1 MTQSQEQ
8 PTIAPLIA
16 DTPTLAA
23 EALQPRESATAEGL
37 PRRDAIALT
46 LIMLTHGVGQ
56 TLIFAILPAVA
67 RDLGIADQAV
77 SLIYVLPAIAWSFM
91 TTWWGRHSDRRGRR
105 VVILT
110 GIVGF
115 MLSQLMFAGAALLG
129 YAGWIGAGTLWALI
143 LLSRLTYSGLSSGS
157 LPASQA
163 YIVSRVSPAERATA
177 LGRLTAS
184 WNLGNL
190 LGPAVIGLLTALGV
204 LTPLFATAALAL
216 LIWAWVRGC
225 LRSEGPVAGASANAR
240 LSPLDTRLR
249 SSMLIA
255 ICGSFAQAS
264 LLQTLGFYLM
274 DHLGVATTEV
284 PRTVGFALMFS
295 AVSTLL
301 AQTVFVQSL
310 RPEPRTLELLGAS
323 INALAFLGLVLADQL
338 SVVWIAT
345 ALCGFGYGLLRI
357 GNVTGASHAVRG
369 DEQGAVAGLNS
380 AMWSAGYI
388 IAPLAAMSLHQ
399 IDPRLPYIASMLSA
413 ALALA
418 AAKGRKEFLA
428 QA

>member
-1 MTQSQEQ
+1 MTPPPEQ
-8 PTIAPLIA
+8 PVIAETPAPAA
-16 DTPTLAA
+16 D
-23 EALQPRESATAEGL
+23 ALRSFAPSKAEGL

-105 VVILT
+105 IVILT

-143 LLSRLTYSGLSSGS
+143 LLSRLVYSGLSSGS

-216 LIWAWVRGC
+216 VIWAWVRGC
-225 LRSEGPVAGASANAR
+225 LRSEGPVAGATPAGR
-240 LSPLDTRLR
+240 LSPLDARLR

-255 ICGSFAQAS
+255 LCGSFAQAS

-274 DHLGVATTEV
+274 DHLGVATAEV
-284 PRTVGFALMFS
+284 PRAVGFALMFS
-295 AVSTLL
+295 AISTLL

-310 RPEPRTLELLGAS
+310 RPMPRTLEILGAG
-323 INALAFLGLVLADQL
+323 INAVAFLGLILADRL
-338 SVVWIAT
+338 FVIWIAT
-345 ALCGFGYGLLRI
+345 ALCGFGYGLLRL
-357 GNVTGASHAVRG
+357 GNVAGASHAVRG

-399 IDPRLPYIASMLSA
+399 IDPRLPYIAAMLGT
-413 ALALA
+413 ALALT
-418 AAKGRKEFLA
+418 AAKGRKEALA